1 VVKVFKTDLD
11 NIRDEIILL
20 NKKLEKKK
28 GQDKTFGRKKRTV
41 ECHNQMID
49 TNNNQLNRN
58 NIFLLEKMRNMDK
71 QID

>member
-28 GQDKTFGRKKRTV
+28 AKTKHLEEKNG
-41 ECHNQMID
+41 
-49 TNNNQLNRN
+49 
-58 NIFLLEKMRNMDK
+58 LLSATIR
-71 QID
+71 